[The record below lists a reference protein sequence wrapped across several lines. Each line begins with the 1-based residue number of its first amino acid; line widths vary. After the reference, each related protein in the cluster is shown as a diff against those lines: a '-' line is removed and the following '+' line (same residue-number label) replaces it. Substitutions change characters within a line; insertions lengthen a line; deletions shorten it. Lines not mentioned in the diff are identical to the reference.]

1 MSTPEEIKLASNYL
15 RGELP
20 TELANGAPDFGH
32 DSIVLLKFHGIYQ
45 QDDRDTRRARASKRL
60 PLDYSCMVRAAIP
73 GGHITPEQWLA
84 LDQVAELADGTL
96 RLTTRQGVQFHVVL
110 KENLHTLVHGIN
122 AALLT
127 TLAACGDVV
136 RNIMASPFPDE
147 RQVAIAPLLADLV
160 SRFRPQTTSYWELWV
175 DGEKAVTAEPADQPA
190 AQPDGVEPVYGE
202 TYLPRKFK
210 IGVAWPADNSIDL
223 FSQDVGLMPTL
234 SNGTS
239 GELTGFVVY
248 AGGGLGMSW
257 SREEDTYPRLASE
270 LGWVTPEQVVDV
282 VEAVITTQRDHGN
295 RTDRH
300 RARLKY
306 LVDTMGVDWLK
317 AQVEERS
324 GATFQP
330 VPELPPFG
338 VDDYHGWLPTTTTTT
353 TGRTTT
359 YTLGVPIPSGRV
371 ADRDNVN
378 TRSAIRALAESGWV
392 TSFHVTPRQD
402 LMISGV
408 TKADKDKVTKL
419 LREHG
424 VALAEDV
431 SAMTRLSIACPALPT
446 CGQALGEAERVL
458 PQFVELLDKTL
469 VDAGIGGSAI
479 RMNMTGC
486 PNGCSRPYTAEL
498 GIVGR
503 TKTNYDVYVGGA
515 VGGERMAQ
523 RLRADVALADIPALL
538 QPVFAE
544 YATKGVDGE
553 SFGDYCTRVGIDTL
567 TTVLPAPT
575 VKRRRSAEPAAE

>member
-15 RGELP
+15 RGDLP
-20 TELANGAPDFGH
+20 TELVDGEPDFGH

-60 PLDYSCMVRAAIP
+60 PLDYSCMVRAAVP

-84 LDQVAELADGTL
+84 LDRVAELADGTL

-110 KENLHTLVHGIN
+110 KDDLHQLVHDIN
-122 AALLT
+122 GALLT

-136 RNIMASPFPDE
+136 RNIMASPFPDG
-147 RQVAIAPLLADLV
+147 RQAVLAPVLADLV
-160 SRFRPQTTSYWELWV
+160 TRFRPQTTSYWELWV
-175 DGEKAVTAEPADQPA
+175 DGEKAVTAEPAESAEPVQPV
-190 AQPDGVEPVYGE
+190 DVVEPVYGE
-202 TYLPRKFK
+202 VYLPRKFK

-223 FSQDVGLMPTL
+223 FTQDVGLMPTL
-234 SNGTS
+234 SEGLT
-239 GELTGFVVY
+239 GDLTGFVVY

-257 SREEDTYPRLASE
+257 SREDDTYPRLASE

-282 VEAVITTQRDHGN
+282 VEAVVTTQRDHGN
-295 RTDRH
+295 RGDRH

-324 GATFQP
+324 GATLQP
-330 VPELPPFG
+330 VPETPAFAT
-338 VDDYHGWLPTTTTTT
+338 DDYHGWTP
-353 TGRTTT
+353 TGRTHT
-359 YTLGVPIPSGRV
+359 YGLPIPSGRV
-371 ADRDNVN
+371 ADRDGVGI
-378 TRSAIRALAESGWV
+378 RSAIRALADSGWV

-402 LMISGV
+402 LLISGV
-408 TKADKDKVTKL
+408 TTTNKPKVTAL
-419 LREHG
+419 LRKHG

-446 CGQALGEAERVL
+446 CGQALGEAERIL
-458 PQFVELLDKTL
+458 PQFVELLDKGL
-469 VDAGIGGSAI
+469 VDAGLGGSAI
-479 RMNMTGC
+479 RMNVTGC
-486 PNGCSRPYTAEL
+486 PNGCARPYTAEL

-515 VGGERMAQ
+515 VGGERMAE

-538 QPVFAE
+538 APVFAE
-544 YATKGVDGE
+544 YATNGADGE
-553 SFGDYCTRVGIDTL
+553 SFGDYCARVGTDVL
-567 TTVLPAPT
+567 TTVLPAPV
-575 VKRRRSAEPAAE
+575 VKRRRGADAADAAAD

>member
-15 RGELP
+15 RGDLP
-20 TELANGAPDFGH
+20 TELANGEPDFGH

-73 GGHITPEQWLA
+73 GGHITPTQWLA
-84 LDQVAELADGTL
+84 LDRVAGLADGTL

-110 KENLHTLVHGIN
+110 KDDLHTLVHDIN

-147 RQVAIAPLLADLV
+147 RQVVLAPLLADLV
-160 SRFRPQTTSYWELWV
+160 TRFRPQTTSYWELWV
-175 DGEKAVTAEPADQPA
+175 DGEKAVTAEPAA
-190 AQPDGVEPVYGE
+190 TVEPVYGE
-202 TYLPRKFK
+202 SYLPRKFK

-239 GELTGFVVY
+239 GDLTGFVVY

-257 SREEDTYPRLASE
+257 SREDDTYPRLASE

-282 VEAVITTQRDHGN
+282 VEAVVTTQRDHGN

-306 LVDTMGVDWLK
+306 LVDTMGVEWLK

-324 GATFQP
+324 GARFQP
-330 VPELPPFG
+330 VPAVPAFG
-338 VDDYHGWLPTTTTTT
+338 VDDYHGWLPATVGTTTTH
-353 TGRTTT
+353 
-359 YTLGVPIPSGRV
+359 TLGVPIPSGRV
-371 ADRDNVN
+371 ADRDGVD
-378 TRSAIRALAESGWV
+378 TRSALRALAESGWV
-392 TSFHVTPRQD
+392 ESFHVTPRQD

-408 TKADKDKVTKL
+408 TEADKPRVEGV
-419 LREHG
+419 LRSHG

-458 PQFVELLDKTL
+458 PQFVELLDKSL
-469 VDAGIGGSAI
+469 ADAGIGGSAI

-486 PNGCSRPYTAEL
+486 PNGCARPYTAEL
-498 GIVGR
+498 GVVGR

-523 RLRADVALADIPALL
+523 RLRSDVAFADIPALL
-538 QPVFAE
+538 QPVFAD
-544 YATKGVDGE
+544 YAAHGAAGE
-553 SFGDYCTRVGIDTL
+553 SFGDYCDRVGIEQL
-567 TTVLPAPT
+567 TTVLPAPV